1 MKELRIAAIVVGA
14 VAFLCVLVAF
24 IPRWAILGIRGD
36 SEPQLTYRLVL
47 PHGYVGWVRVDFGV
61 DSAPE
66 VFKRDRNREVAE
78 IKIAEDG
85 RARTSDLE
93 VYLSPKT
100 EYEFFYDVKGSL
112 LPVDEEL
119 VSHAMEA
126 GGIGA
131 RADDYNQPLKPYS
144 WYFFVGP
151 ESYRARH
158 PNDEFLR
165 SGAPLPTPGRISS
178 DMR

>member
-14 VAFLCVLVAF
+14 AVFLCLLVAF
-24 IPRWAILGIRGD
+24 IPRWVILGIRGD

-47 PHGYVGWVRVDFGV
+47 PDGYVGWVRVDFGV

-66 VFKRDRNREVAE
+66 VFKRDRYREVAE

-100 EYEFFYDVKGSL
+100 EYDFFYDAKGSL
-112 LPVDEEL
+112 RPVDEDL
-119 VSHAMEA
+119 VSHEMEA
-126 GGIGA
+126 GGISA
-131 RADDYNQPLKPYS
+131 RADDYNQPVKPHS

-165 SGAPLPTPGRISS
+165 SGAPLPTPGRISPE
-178 DMR
+178 MR

>member
-1 MKELRIAAIVVGA
+1 M
-14 VAFLCVLVAF
+14 
-24 IPRWAILGIRGD
+24 RGD
-36 SEPQLTYRLVL
+36 SEPPLTYRLVL
-47 PHGYVGWVRVDFGV
+47 PDGYVGWVRVDFGV
-61 DSAPE
+61 DSAPK
-66 VFKRDRNREVAE
+66 VFKADKSHEVAE
-78 IKIAEDG
+78 IRVGEDG

-93 VYLSPKT
+93 VYLSPRT

-119 VSHAMEA
+119 VSHEMEA
-126 GGIGA
+126 GGVGA
-131 RADDYNQPLKPYS
+131 RADDYDQPLKPYS